1 MCGFVGSYGDEA
13 CNEEMLKKMTFSLNH
28 RGPDSNAL
36 WTDNLSSFGFG
47 HTRLAIQDISENG
60 AQPMHSS
67 TGRYAIVFNGEIY
80 NHAKLRK
87 EIGLSKKNE
96 LGTTK
101 NNAKFSVVPQ

>member
-13 CNEEMLKKMTFSLNH
+13 CNIEMLKKMTSSLNH

-36 WTDNLSSFGFG
+36 WTESLSSFGFG

-67 TGRYAIVFNGEIY
+67 TGRYVVVFNGCLLYTSDAADE
-80 NHAKLRK
+80 
-87 EIGLSKKNE
+87 
-96 LGTTK
+96 
-101 NNAKFSVVPQ
+101 